1 LGDFVLAE
9 ELGAAAGQSKSG
21 TALGRL
27 GQADKDQAERA
38 LFALADGTVLTEGPL
53 SGAFKFFL
61 FKKARCL

>member
-27 GQADKDQAERA
+27 GQADKDPAEKA
-38 LFALADGTVLTEGPL
+38 LFAFTAEAVLTEVQG
-53 SGAFKFFL
+53 GAFKLFL